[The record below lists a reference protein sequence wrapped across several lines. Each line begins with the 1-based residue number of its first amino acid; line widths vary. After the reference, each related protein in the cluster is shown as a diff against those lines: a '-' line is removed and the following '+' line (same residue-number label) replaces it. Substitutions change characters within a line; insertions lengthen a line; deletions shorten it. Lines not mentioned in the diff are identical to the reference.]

1 MFNVLVVGLCR
12 SLVFV
17 GIAYGHVGLVSHSGS
32 TARTAFPGLDDVV
45 FAERRDGCHTDGLE
59 GIDDVLRHLDGAV
72 AAADSEERFAV
83 ADLHVQEGEV
93 QKSEYGSGDED
104 LDDAEAGQ
112 IAKHFFA

>member
-1 MFNVLVVGLCR
+1 MLSLLNEAMDATPTVLRESMMFC
-12 SLVFV
+12 
-17 GIAYGHVGLVSHSGS
+17 ATS
-32 TARTAFPGLDDVV
+32 TAPSRPS
-45 FAERRDGCHTDGLE
+45 
-59 GIDDVLRHLDGAV
+59 
-72 AAADSEERFAV
+72 DSEERFAV